1 MTMIVAL
8 TKEECHCSIFDFYD
22 NVAANVGYF
31 PTRNTRYDCQKICC
45 SPEVQDEIFA
55 HYRESDCNDAT
66 IGCLWMNLGPKANL
80 VPEKKLGKY
89 VVTVETGAIYE
100 EGEKKHD

>member
-55 HYRESDCNDAT
+55 HYRESDCNDA
-66 IGCLWMNLGPKANL
+66 IVLP
-80 VPEKKLGKY
+80 PY
-89 VVTVETGAIYE
+89 VHVLRAPSDVDVRVVDRNFTV
-100 EGEKKHD
+100 